1 MTIEI
6 ASHHRPEAPVTC
18 YVGAAAQVMADS
30 LRANNAL
37 SLGYHPSLG
46 ITVTAIVE

>member
-18 YVGAAAQVMADS
+18 YVGAAAMAEQWS
-30 LRANNAL
+30 IEA
-37 SLGYHPSLG
+37 
-46 ITVTAIVE
+46 